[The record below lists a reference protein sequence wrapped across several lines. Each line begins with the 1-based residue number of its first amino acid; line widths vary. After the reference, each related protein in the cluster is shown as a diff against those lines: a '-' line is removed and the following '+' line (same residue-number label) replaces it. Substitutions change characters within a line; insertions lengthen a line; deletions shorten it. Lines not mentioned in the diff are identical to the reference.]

1 LKISSV
7 SGGFVIRTVQ
17 RIAKNTL
24 ALSLTNI
31 FSLFTGLTLTI
42 LVARSWGAE
51 GLGRY
56 AFVFAFVAPFSF
68 LTDLGVGL
76 LIIREG
82 ARDKAHLPLYVS
94 NALGLS
100 TALSSLT
107 LLLCFTGIYLFKRS
121 WDIRFAV
128 LLAGLNLWVGAY
140 VQILRGSFHALER
153 MEYETVAQALGKI
166 SILGGGALAVLLG
179 GGLIELVIAFLGG
192 QLVNLLIGLSIYRRR
207 VGPPRWEGNLRI
219 WKELAARAYPFGLNL
234 IFSTIYIQID
244 QVMLSLMRGDKELGF
259 YKAAAAL
266 MINLPLI
273 AGILN
278 SSLLPIM
285 SRDYLEDKPR
295 LIRLFQGSFRYLFT
309 IGLPIALG
317 TTLLAPRFINL
328 FYGERFGPSVLA
340 LQVLIWTI
348 PLRFVNNTLGTV
360 LTSINRQGRRTYIV
374 GIGAGFNL
382 LTNLWFIP
390 RFGYIGASI
399 TTLATELLLFGLVY
413 GNVSKFFYRLPIISN
428 CYRTFLAASLMGL
441 AIFLLRS
448 FNLWMLLLASV
459 LLYLGLLY
467 GLGGLS
473 REDREVLSLAFGWWR
488 KGHHGLH

>member
-1 LKISSV
+1 M
-7 SGGFVIRTVQ
+7 
-17 RIAKNTL
+17 
-24 ALSLTNI
+24 
-31 FSLFTGLTLTI
+31 
-42 LVARSWGAE
+42 ARSWGVE

-76 LIIREG
+76 FIIREG
-82 ARDKAHLPLYVS
+82 ARDKARLPLYVS
-94 NALGLS
+94 NGLGLA
-100 TALSSLT
+100 TALSSFT
-107 LLLCFTGIYLFKRS
+107 LLLCFTGIYLFRRP
-121 WDIRFAV
+121 WDIRLAV

-140 VQILRGSFHALER
+140 IQILRGSFHALER
-153 MEYETVAQALGKI
+153 MEYETVAQSLGKI
-166 SILGGGALAVLLG
+166 STLGLAALVILLG
-179 GGLIELVIAFLGG
+179 GGLIELVCAFLGG
-192 QLVNLLIGLSIYRRR
+192 QLLNLLMGLSIYRRR
-207 VGPPRWEGNLRI
+207 VGQPQWRANLRI
-219 WKELAARAYPFGLNL
+219 WKELVVRAYPFGFNL

-266 MINLPLI
+266 MVNLPLI

-285 SRDYLEDKPR
+285 SRDYLEDKSR
-295 LIRLFQGSFRYLFT
+295 LIKLFQGSFRYLFT

-317 TTLLAPRFINL
+317 TTLLAPRFISL
-328 FYGERFGPSVLA
+328 FYGGNFGPSVLA
-340 LQVLIWTI
+340 LQVLIWTV
-348 PLRFVNNTLGTV
+348 PLRFVNNTFGAV

-399 TTLATELLLFGLVY
+399 TTLATEFLLFGLVY
-413 GNVSKFFYRLPIISN
+413 GNVSKFFYRIPIMSN
-428 CYRTFLAASLMGL
+428 CYRPFFAASLMGL

-459 LLYLGLLY
+459 ILYLSLLYSF
-467 GLGGLS
+467 GGFS
-473 REDREVLSLAFGWWR
+473 REDREVLTTALGWWR
-488 KGHHGLH
+488 KRE